1 MIELTRT
8 NDAVFLS
15 WLPMRLEEEDV
26 DAVVL
31 DTHTAI
37 AEGSIGAIQRR
48 VMVADDDLARARF
61 VLQEAPNL

>member
-1 MIELTRT
+1 MIELNRT

-15 WLPMRLEEEDV
+15 WLTMRLEEEDV
-26 DAVVL
+26 DAVVP
-31 DTHTAI
+31 DTYTAI

-61 VLQEAPNL
+61 VLQEATNL

>member
-15 WLPMRLEEEDV
+15 WLTMRLEEEDV
-26 DAVVL
+26 DTVVL
-31 DTHTAI
+31 DTYTAI

-61 VLQEAPNL
+61 VLQEATNL

>member
-15 WLPMRLEEEDV
+15 WLTMRLEEEDV

-31 DTHTAI
+31 DTYTAI
-37 AEGSIGAIQRR
+37 AEGTIGATQPR
-48 VMVADDDLARARF
+48 VMVADDDLARAHF
-61 VLQEAPNL
+61 VLQEATNL

>member
-8 NDAVFLS
+8 NDTVFLS
-15 WLPMRLEEEDV
+15 WLTMHLEEEDG

-31 DTHTAI
+31 DTYTAI

-48 VMVADDDLARARF
+48 VMVTDDDLARAFF
-61 VLQEAPNL
+61 VLQEATNL

>member
-15 WLPMRLEEEDV
+15 WLPMRLEEEDG

-31 DTHTAI
+31 DTYTAM
-37 AEGSIGAIQRR
+37 AEGSICATQRR
-48 VMVADDDLARARF
+48 IMVADDDLARAHF
-61 VLQEAPNL
+61 VLQEATNL

>member
-15 WLPMRLEEEDV
+15 WLTMRLEEEDV

-31 DTHTAI
+31 NTYTAV

-48 VMVADDDLARARF
+48 VMVTDDDLARAFF
-61 VLQEAPNL
+61 VLQEATNL

>member
-8 NDAVFLS
+8 NDAVFQS
-15 WLPMRLEEEDV
+15 WLTMRLEEEDV

-31 DTHTAI
+31 NTYTVV

-61 VLQEAPNL
+61 VLQEATNL

>member
-1 MIELTRT
+1 MIELTRN

-15 WLPMRLEEEDV
+15 WLTMHLEEEDG

-31 DTHTAI
+31 DTYTAI

-48 VMVADDDLARARF
+48 GMVTDDDLARACF
-61 VLQEAPNL
+61 MLQEATNL

>member
-15 WLPMRLEEEDV
+15 WLTMRLEEEDV

>member
-15 WLPMRLEEEDV
+15 WLTMRLEEEDV

-61 VLQEAPNL
+61 VLQEATNL

>member
-15 WLPMRLEEEDV
+15 WLTMRLEEEDV

-31 DTHTAI
+31 DTYTAI

-48 VMVADDDLARARF
+48 GMLADDDLARARF
-61 VLQEAPNL
+61 VLQEATNL

>member
-8 NDAVFLS
+8 NDPVFLS
-15 WLPMRLEEEDV
+15 WLTMRLGQEGV
-26 DAVVL
+26 DTLVF

-48 VMVADDDLARARF
+48 VMVADDDLPRARL
-61 VLQEAPNL
+61 VLQEASNL

>member
-8 NDAVFLS
+8 NDPVFLS
-15 WLPMRLEEEDV
+15 WLTMRLEEEDV

-31 DTHTAI
+31 DTYTAI

>member
-15 WLPMRLEEEDV
+15 WLTMHLEEEDG

-31 DTHTAI
+31 NIYTAI

-48 VMVADDDLARARF
+48 VMTTDDDLARACF
-61 VLQEAPNL
+61 VLQQATNQ

>member
-8 NDAVFLS
+8 NDPVFLS
-15 WLPMRLEEEDV
+15 WLTMRLEEQDV

-31 DTHTAI
+31 DTYTAI

-48 VMVADDDLARARF
+48 VMVADDNLARARF
-61 VLQEAPNL
+61 VLQEATNL

>member
-15 WLPMRLEEEDV
+15 WLTMRLEEEDV

-31 DTHTAI
+31 DTYTAI

-61 VLQEAPNL
+61 VLQEATNL

>member
-1 MIELTRT
+1 MIEVTRT

-15 WLPMRLEEEDV
+15 WLTMRLEEEDV

-31 DTHTAI
+31 DTYTAI

-48 VMVADDDLARARF
+48 GMLADDDLARARF
-61 VLQEAPNL
+61 VLQEATNL

>member
-15 WLPMRLEEEDV
+15 WLTMRLEEEDV

-31 DTHTAI
+31 DTYTAI
-37 AEGSIGAIQRR
+37 AEGSIGAIQGRG
-48 VMVADDDLARARF
+48 MVADDDLARARF
-61 VLQEAPNL
+61 VLQEATSL

>member
-15 WLPMRLEEEDV
+15 WLTMRLEEEDV

-31 DTHTAI
+31 DTYTAI

-48 VMVADDDLARARF
+48 GMVADDDLARARF
-61 VLQEAPNL
+61 VLQEATNL